1 MLSPDSFASLA
12 LSPQPI
18 TPQPE
23 APQALAPQV
32 VAPQRMTDDLDR
44 LLEVLP
50 AEVQQALATP
60 QARDQLLE
68 VVLDLGRVP
77 EARYP
82 ARVMALGENP
92 VTRADL
98 EAVIDQ
104 LGSFGGDNRAGIE
117 RTLHRISAI
126 RNRLG
131 AVVGLTCRV
140 GRAVFGT
147 VAMVRDLL
155 DSNQSLLLMGRPG
168 VGKTTALREIA
179 RVLADDLGK
188 RVVVIDTS
196 NEIAGDGD
204 IPHPAIGRARRMQV
218 ARPELQHQVMIEAV
232 ENHMPEVI
240 VIDEIGT
247 ELEALAARTIAE
259 RGVMLVAT
267 AHGNELANLIKNPT
281 LADLVGGIQSVTLGD
296 EEARRRRTQKTV
308 LERAA
313 DPTFPLAVEMHTRHR
328 WLVHRDVARTVDWLL
343 RGQTARPEI
352 REVGPDGQLTRQAP
366 TSPTPSPPT
375 LASPQPHNRPEHPPM
390 SPGRLGSASLLPM
403 EDDPGDG
410 ADREVIP
417 EAEHGA
423 CADPGLVA
431 SPGQSLRVYGSG
443 ISRSQLEQV
452 ARSRQLP
459 VELAGSVELADVVLA
474 VRQQLGR
481 DPHVR
486 RQAQELGIPILVIK
500 SAALPQVQR
509 GLERLLANR
518 QGSTLGEP
526 GAAGESQ
533 ADGGQPPG
541 LDDALAALE
550 ECRLAVEQVVLP
562 QGHPVELLPRTGRVR
577 QMQAELASRYR
588 LRTAVFGRGP
598 AQYLRVFPA

>member
-12 LSPQPI
+12 FSPQPI
-18 TPQPE
+18 TPQPI
-23 APQALAPQV
+23 APQPLAPQ
-32 VAPQRMTDDLDR
+32 RITDDLDR

-50 AEVQQALATP
+50 TEVQQALATP
-60 QARDQLLE
+60 QSRDQLLE

-366 TSPTPSPPT
+366 SSPTPSPPT
-375 LASPQPHNRPEHPPM
+375 LASPQPQGRPEHPPI
-390 SPGRLGSASLLPM
+390 PHGGEHPALVLPL
-403 EDDPGDG
+403 ED
-410 ADREVIP
+410 E
-417 EAEHGA
+417 
-423 CADPGLVA
+423 PGLVA
-431 SPGQSLRVYGSG
+431 SLGQSLRVYGSG

-459 VELAGSVELADVVLA
+459 VELAGSVELADVVIA

-518 QGSTLGEP
+518 QGSPLGEP
-526 GAAGESQ
+526 EASGPSKAHGVQSA
-533 ADGGQPPG
+533 G
-541 LDDALAALE
+541 LDDVLAALE

-562 QGHPVELLPRTGRVR
+562 QGHPVELLPRNERVR
-577 QMQAELASRYR
+577 QMQAELASCYR
-588 LRTAVFGRGP
+588 LRTAVFGRGS